1 MIAAWVFWLNFW
13 LVVMSEPPERH
24 TAKIYILDDYRS
36 DRRGPTDTKPT
47 DKKPNGSAAA

>member
-13 LVVMSEPPERH
+13 LVVMSEPPERR
-24 TAKIYILDDYRS
+24 TAKIYILDDYR
-36 DRRGPTDTKPT
+36 PKPT